1 MKTVRRLL
9 YRDIVWSVVFVAVA
23 FLSLFYFID
32 FVDELENVGRNGY
45 TLGHAV
51 LHGLLALPG
60 HFYEL
65 FPIAVLIGTI
75 YAMARLAQSSEFTIL
90 RTAGLGP
97 GRALRLLAIPG
108 LAFAALT
115 LVVGDYVVPIS
126 EREAV
131 SIKAGARGGLQ
142 YGGGGAWLKERRTA
156 PPGDPQQERSISV
169 NISATGS
176 GLQLLGVRIFE
187 FDTDG
192 RLRSQIEARS
202 GQVQKDGLWRLRE
215 VQRADWPAPS
225 ASQAAGHATHQ
236 AAGTAATGLPS
247 ANVHLASLPQLD
259 WPSSLDAGVVAAA
272 LLPVQT
278 MSTLDLWRYTSHLAD
293 QDQAVQQHEIQFW
306 KKALYP
312 LACVVMVAL
321 ALPFA
326 YLHARAGGVS
336 YKVFGGIMLGISFVL
351 LNNASGHLG
360 LLRHW
365 TPWLAAAAPSGL
377 YLLISMGA
385 FAWLVRYR

>member
-9 YRDIVWSVVFVAVA
+9 YRDIVWSVVFVALA

-32 FVDELENVGRNGY
+32 FVDELEYVGRKGY
-45 TLGHAV
+45 TLGHALV
-51 LHGLLALPG
+51 HGLLALPG

-115 LVVGDYVVPIS
+115 LVVGDYLVPIS

-131 SIKAGARGGLQ
+131 SLKAGAGGGLQ

-156 PPGDPQQERSISV
+156 PAGQALQERSISI
-169 NISATGS
+169 NISGTGS
-176 GLQLLGVRIFE
+176 ALQLLGLRIFE

-202 GQVQKDGLWRLRE
+202 GRVHKNGVWQLQD

-225 ASQAAGHATHQ
+225 ANQAAGKAD
-236 AAGTAATGLPS
+236 AGVQLY
-247 ANVHLASLPQLD
+247 SLPQLD
-259 WPSSLDAGVVAAA
+259 WPSSLDASVVAAA

-293 QDQAVQQHEIQFW
+293 QDQAVQQYEIHFW

>member
-1 MKTVRRLL
+1 MKTVRLLL

-23 FLSLFYFID
+23 FLSLFFFID
-32 FVDELENVGRNGY
+32 FVDDLENVGRGGY
-45 TLGHAV
+45 TLG
-51 LHGLLALPG
+51 LAALRALMELPG

-97 GRALRLLAIPG
+97 GRALRLLALPG
-108 LAFAALT
+108 LVFALIT
-115 LVVGDYVVPIS
+115 FVVGDYVAPVT
-126 EREAV
+126 ERHAV
-131 SIKAGARGGLQ
+131 ALKAGVRGGVLL
-142 YGGGGAWLKERRTA
+142 GNGGAWLKERRSGA
-156 PPGDPQQERSISV
+156 DGAEGDRSISV
-169 NISATGS
+169 NVTAAGA
-176 GLQLLGVRIFE
+176 GGELLGVRIFE
-187 FDTDG
+187 FDTAG
-192 RLRSQIEARS
+192 RLRTRLEAAS
-202 GQVQKDGLWRLRE
+202 GLVLANGSWRLRE
-215 VQRADWPAPS
+215 VQRSDWPTPD
-225 ASQAAGHATHQ
+225 AALRGSPLTLQ
-236 AAGTAATGLPS
+236 S
-247 ANVHLASLPQLD
+247 LAELA
-259 WPSSLDAGVVAAA
+259 WPSTLNSRVVAAA
-272 LLPVQT
+272 LLPVGV
-278 MSTLDLWRYTSHLAD
+278 MSTVDLWRYTSHLND
-293 QDQAVQQHEIQFW
+293 QDQAVQRYAIQFW

-360 LLRHW
+360 MLRQW
-365 TPWLAAAAPSGL
+365 TPWLVAAAPSGL

>member
-9 YRDIVWSVVFVAVA
+9 YRDIVWSVVFVAIA

-51 LHGLLALPG
+51 VHGLLALPG

-115 LVVGDYVVPIS
+115 WVVGDYVVPIS
-126 EREAV
+126 ERQAV

-142 YGGGGAWLKERRTA
+142 YGGGGAWLKERRAA
-156 PPGDPQQERSISV
+156 PAGDPQQERSISV
-169 NISATGS
+169 NISATGT

-215 VQRADWPAPS
+215 VQRADWPAPAQGP
-225 ASQAAGHATHQ
+225 ASQAASP
-236 AAGTAATGLPS
+236 AAGKAAAGVQLF
-247 ANVHLASLPQLD
+247 NLPQLD

-278 MSTLDLWRYTSHLAD
+278 MSTLDLWRYASHLAD
-293 QDQAVQQHEIQFW
+293 QDQAVQQYEIQFW

>member
-9 YRDIVWSVVFVAVA
+9 YRDIIWSVVFVAVA

-32 FVDELENVGRNGY
+32 FVDELESVGRGGY

-51 LHGLLALPG
+51 LRCTLLLPG

-97 GRALRLLAIPG
+97 GRALTLLALPG
-108 LAFAALT
+108 LVFALIT
-115 LVVGDYVVPIS
+115 FVVGDYVAPQA
-126 EREAV
+126 ERQAV
-131 SIKAGARGGLQ
+131 ALKAGARGGLSF
-142 YGGGGAWLKERRTA
+142 GSGGAWLKDRRGAA
-156 PPGDPQQERSISV
+156 PSNGSADTERSISV
-169 NISATGS
+169 NVSAATGS
-176 GLQLLGVRIFE
+176 GDLQGVRIFE
-187 FDTDG
+187 FDSAG
-192 RLRSQIEARS
+192 RLRTRIEAKS
-202 GQVQKDGLWRLRE
+202 AQVKKDGTWDLRGVE
-215 VQRADWPAPS
+215 RTDWPTPD
-225 ASQAAGHATHQ
+225 AAVQ
-236 AAGTAATGLPS
+236 GTALK
-247 ANVHLASLPQLD
+247 LASLQQVAWSTTLN
-259 WPSSLDAGVVAAA
+259 AGVVASA

-293 QDQAVQQHEIQFW
+293 QDQAVQRYEIQFW

-360 LLRHW
+360 LLRQW
-365 TPWLAAAAPSGL
+365 TPWIAAAAPSGL
-377 YLLISMGA
+377 YLLISLGA

>member
-9 YRDIVWSVVFVAVA
+9 YRDVIWSVVFVAIA
-23 FLSLFYFID
+23 FLSLFFFID
-32 FVDELENVGRNGY
+32 FVDDLENVGRNGY
-45 TLGHAV
+45 SLGQAV
-51 LHGLLALPG
+51 LRGLLEQPG

-90 RTAGLGP
+90 RTGGLGP
-97 GRALRLLAIPG
+97 GRALRLLALPG
-108 LAFAALT
+108 LVFALIT
-115 LVVGDYVVPIS
+115 FVVGDYVAPYS
-126 EREAV
+126 ERQAV
-131 SIKAGARGGLQ
+131 AVKAGVRGSIALGS
-142 YGGGGAWLKERRTA
+142 GGAWLKERR
-156 PPGDPQQERSISV
+156 PGPGGDASGERSISV
-169 NISATGS
+169 NVSAAGV
-176 GLQLLGVRIFE
+176 GGALLGVRIFE

-192 RLRSQIEARS
+192 RLRSRIEAAR
-202 GQVQKDGLWRLRE
+202 GQVLPDGHWQLRQ
-215 VQRADWPAPS
+215 VQRTGWPTPE
-225 ASQAAGHATHQ
+225 AALA
-236 AAGTAATGLPS
+236 GLPLQQQ
-247 ANVHLASLPQLD
+247 ALGELD
-259 WPSSLDAGVVAAA
+259 WPSTLDANVVAAA
-272 LLPVQT
+272 LLPAKN

-293 QDQAVQQHEIQFW
+293 QDQAIQGHQIQFW

-326 YLHARAGGVS
+326 YLHARAGGIS

-360 LLRHW
+360 LLRQW
-365 TPWLAAAAPSGL
+365 TPWMAAAAPSGL

-385 FAWLVRYR
+385 FAWLVRFR

>member
-9 YRDIVWSVVFVAVA
+9 YRDIVWSVVFVAIA
-23 FLSLFYFID
+23 FLSLFFFID
-32 FVDELENVGRNGY
+32 FVDDLENVGRNGY
-45 TLGHAV
+45 TLGQAV
-51 LHGLLALPG
+51 LRGLLEQPG

-90 RTAGLGP
+90 RTGGLGP
-97 GRALRLLAIPG
+97 GRALRLLALPG
-108 LAFAALT
+108 LAFALLT
-115 LVVGDYVVPIS
+115 FLVGDYVAPYT

-131 SIKAGARGGLQ
+131 AVKAGVRGSISLGS
-142 YGGGGAWLKERRTA
+142 GGAWMKERRPGTGTKDTA
-156 PPGDPQQERSISV
+156 AETGERSISV
-169 NISATGS
+169 NVSAAGV
-176 GLQLLGVRIFE
+176 GGALVGVRIFE

-192 RLRSQIEARS
+192 RLRTRIEAER
-202 GQVQKDGLWRLRE
+202 GQVLANGHWRLR
-215 VQRADWPAPS
+215 QLLRTDWPTPEGAVARQPLR
-225 ASQAAGHATHQ
+225 QQT
-236 AAGTAATGLPS
+236 
-247 ANVHLASLPQLD
+247 LAEFD
-259 WPSSLDAGVVAAA
+259 WPSTLDSTVVAAA
-272 LLPVQT
+272 LLPAKN
-278 MSTLDLWRYTSHLAD
+278 MSTIDLWRYTSHLAD
-293 QDQAVQQHEIQFW
+293 QEQAIQGHQIQFW

-360 LLRHW
+360 MLRQW
-365 TPWLAAAAPSGL
+365 TPWMAAAAPSAL
-377 YLLISMGA
+377 FLLLSMGA
-385 FAWLVRYR
+385 FAWLVRFR

>member
-9 YRDIVWSVVFVAVA
+9 YRDIVWSVVFVALA

-45 TLGHAV
+45 TLGHALV
-51 LHGLLALPG
+51 HGLLTLPG

-97 GRALRLLAIPG
+97 VRALGLLALPG
-108 LAFAALT
+108 LAFAAIT
-115 LVVGDYVVPIS
+115 LGVGDYLVPVA

-131 SIKAGARGGLQ
+131 ALKASARGGLQ
-142 YGGGGAWLKERRTA
+142 FGGSGAWLKERRTA
-156 PPGDPQQERSISV
+156 PSGDAALERSISINV
-169 NISATGS
+169 SSVAG
-176 GLQLLGVRIFE
+176 GLLLNGVRIFE
-187 FDTDG
+187 FDSAG
-192 RLRSQIEARS
+192 RLRTRIDARS
-202 GQVQKDGLWRLRE
+202 GQVQKDGTWRLVDVRRE
-215 VQRADWPAPS
+215 EWPAPATPADTGGS
-225 ASQAAGHATHQ
+225 APAGAARLALAT
-236 AAGTAATGLPS
+236 LPE
-247 ANVHLASLPQLD
+247 LAWAST
-259 WPSSLDAGVVAAA
+259 LDAGVVAAA

-278 MSTLDLWRYTSHLAD
+278 MSTLDLWRYTSHLTA
-293 QDQAVQQHEIQFW
+293 QDQAVQAYQIQFW

-312 LACVVMVAL
+312 LACIVMVAL

-360 LLRHW
+360 LLRQW
-365 TPWLAAAAPSGL
+365 TPWMAAAAPSGL

>member
-1 MKTVRRLL
+1 MRTVRLLL

-23 FLSLFYFID
+23 FLSLFFFID
-32 FVDELENVGRNGY
+32 FVDDLENVGRGGY
-45 TLGHAV
+45 TLGQAV
-51 LHGLLALPG
+51 LRAVMELPG

-97 GRALRLLAIPG
+97 GRALRLLALPG
-108 LAFAALT
+108 LVFALIT
-115 LVVGDYVVPIS
+115 FLVGDYVAPVT
-126 EREAV
+126 ERQAV
-131 SIKAGARGGLQ
+131 ALKAGVRGGVLL
-142 YGGGGAWLKERRTA
+142 GSGGAWLKERRTGA
-156 PPGDPQQERSISV
+156 EGDRSISV
-169 NISATGS
+169 NVTAAG
-176 GLQLLGVRIFE
+176 GGGELLGVRIFE

-192 RLRSQIEARS
+192 RLRTRLEAAS
-202 GQVQKDGLWRLRE
+202 GLVLANGTWRLRE
-215 VQRADWPAPS
+215 VQRSEWPTPEA
-225 ASQAAGHATHQ
+225 ASQGRA
-236 AAGTAATGLPS
+236 
-247 ANVHLASLPQLD
+247 LALQSLAELS
-259 WPSSLDAGVVAAA
+259 WPSTLDTQVVAAA
-272 LLPVQT
+272 LLPVGV
-278 MSTLDLWRYTSHLAD
+278 MSTVDLWRYTSHLSD
-293 QDQAVQQHEIQFW
+293 QDQAVQRYEIQFW

-360 LLRHW
+360 MLRQW
-365 TPWLAAAAPSGL
+365 TPWLVAAAPSGL

>member
-32 FVDELENVGRNGY
+32 FVDELDSVGRGGY

-51 LHGLLALPG
+51 LRGVLLLPG

-97 GRALRLLAIPG
+97 GRALTLLALPG
-108 LAFAALT
+108 LVFALIT
-115 LVVGDYVVPIS
+115 FVVGDYVAPQA
-126 EREAV
+126 ERQAV
-131 SIKAGARGGLQ
+131 ALKAGARGGLSF
-142 YGGGGAWLKERRTA
+142 GSGGAWLKDRRSGAPSNGPATA
-156 PPGDPQQERSISV
+156 DTERSISV
-169 NISATGS
+169 NVSAATGS
-176 GLQLLGVRIFE
+176 GDLRGVRIFE
-187 FDTDG
+187 FDTAG
-192 RLRSQIEARS
+192 RLRTRIEATS
-202 GQVQKDGLWRLRE
+202 AQVTKDGSWDLRG
-215 VQRADWPAPS
+215 VQRTDWPTPDAAVRGAPLTL
-225 ASQAAGHATHQ
+225 AA
-236 AAGTAATGLPS
+236 
-247 ANVHLASLPQLD
+247 LPQLA
-259 WPSSLDAGVVAAA
+259 WPTALNAGVVASA

-293 QDQAVQQHEIQFW
+293 QDQAVQRHEIAFW

-360 LLRHW
+360 LLRQW
-365 TPWLAAAAPSGL
+365 TPWIAAAAPSGL
-377 YLLISMGA
+377 YLLISLGA
-385 FAWLVRYR
+385 FAWLVRFR

>member
-9 YRDIVWSVVFVAVA
+9 YRDIVWSVVFVAIA

-51 LHGLLALPG
+51 LHGLLAVPG

-97 GRALRLLAIPG
+97 VRALGLLAVPG
-108 LAFAALT
+108 LLFAALT
-115 LVVGDYVVPIS
+115 LLVGDYLMPITA
-126 EREAV
+126 REAV
-131 SIKAGARGGLQ
+131 SLKAGARGGVP
-142 YGGGGAWLKERRTA
+142 YGGAGAWLKERRAATG
-156 PPGDPQQERSISV
+156 GDPGTERSISINV
-169 NISATGS
+169 SATGS
-176 GLQLLGVRIFE
+176 GLQLLGIRIFE
-187 FDTDG
+187 FDNEG
-192 RLRSQIEARS
+192 RLRTQIEARS
-202 GQVQKDGLWRLRE
+202 GRVLGQGVWQLRE
-215 VQRADWPAPS
+215 VQRSDWPQPASRVAASSATPVAAASAAAPVS
-225 ASQAAGHATHQ
+225 VQLS
-236 AAGTAATGLPS
+236 
-247 ANVHLASLPQLD
+247 SLPELD
-259 WPSSLDAGVVAAA
+259 WPSSLDIGVVAAA

-278 MSTLDLWRYTSHLAD
+278 MTTLDLWRYTSHLAD
-293 QDQAVQQHEIQFW
+293 QDQAVQQYEIQFW

-360 LLRHW
+360 LLRQW

>member
-9 YRDIVWSVVFVAVA
+9 YRDIVWSVVFVAIA

-51 LHGLLALPG
+51 VHGLLALPG

-65 FPIAVLIGTI
+65 FPITVLIGTI

-108 LAFAALT
+108 FAFAALT
-115 LVVGDYVVPIS
+115 LVVGDYVVPIT

-131 SIKAGARGGLQ
+131 SLKAGARGGLQ
-142 YGGGGAWLKERRTA
+142 YGGSGAWLKERRAA
-156 PPGDPQQERSISV
+156 PAGEPLQERSVSI

-202 GQVQKDGLWRLRE
+202 GQVQNDGLWRLRE
-215 VQRADWPAPS
+215 VQRVDWPAPA
-225 ASQAAGHATHQ
+225 ASQASGQAGQ
-236 AAGTAATGLPS
+236 VATG
-247 ANVHLASLPQLD
+247 VQLASLPQLD

-293 QDQAVQQHEIQFW
+293 QEQAVQQHEIQFW

-377 YLLISMGA
+377 YLLLSMGA

>member
-9 YRDIVWSVVFVAVA
+9 YRDIVWSVVFVALA
-23 FLSLFYFID
+23 FLSLFFFID

-45 TLGHAV
+45 TLGQAV
-51 LHGLLALPG
+51 LRGLLEQPG

-90 RTAGLGP
+90 RTGGLGP
-97 GRALRLLAIPG
+97 GRALRLLALPG
-108 LAFAALT
+108 LVFAVIT
-115 LVVGDYVVPIS
+115 FVVGDYVAPYT
-126 EREAV
+126 EQQAMAL
-131 SIKAGARGGLQ
+131 KAGVRGGITL
-142 YGGGGAWLKERRTA
+142 GSNGAWLKERR
-156 PPGDPQQERSISV
+156 PGTGPAAADTSERSISV
-169 NISATGS
+169 NVSAAGV
-176 GLQLLGVRIFE
+176 GGALLGVRIFE

-192 RLRSQIEARS
+192 RLRTRIEAAS
-202 GQVQKDGLWRLRE
+202 GQVRADGRWLLRD
-215 VQRADWPAPS
+215 VQRTDWPTPEA
-225 ASQAAGHATHQ
+225 AQAAQPLRQQ
-236 AAGTAATGLPS
+236 ALPT
-247 ANVHLASLPQLD
+247 LD
-259 WPSSLDAGVVAAA
+259 WPSSLDATVVAAA
-272 LLPVQT
+272 LLPAKN
-278 MSTLDLWRYTSHLAD
+278 MSTVDLWRYTSHLAD
-293 QDQAVQQHEIQFW
+293 QDQAVQRHQIQFW

-326 YLHARAGGVS
+326 YLHARAGGIS

-360 LLRHW
+360 LLRQW
-365 TPWLAAAAPSGL
+365 TPWMAAAAPSGL

-385 FAWLVRYR
+385 FAWLVRFR

>member
-9 YRDIVWSVVFVAVA
+9 YRDIVWSVVFVAIA
-23 FLSLFYFID
+23 FLSLFFFID
-32 FVDELENVGRNGY
+32 FVDELDSVGRNGY
-45 TLGHAV
+45 TLAQAV
-51 LHGLLALPG
+51 GRGLLALPG

-97 GRALRLLAIPG
+97 GRALGLLALPG
-108 LAFAALT
+108 LVFALLT
-115 LVVGDYVVPIS
+115 FVVGDYVAPYA

-131 SIKAGARGGLQ
+131 VLKAGSRGSLSLGRN
-142 YGGGGAWLKERRTA
+142 GAWLKEKRSDA
-156 PPGDPQQERSISV
+156 DGARSISV
-169 NISATGS
+169 NVSAAGS
-176 GLQLLGVRIFE
+176 GGDLLGIRIFE
-187 FDTDG
+187 FDDDG
-192 RLRSQIEARS
+192 RMRSRIEARAGHVQS
-202 GQVQKDGLWRLRE
+202 DGQWQLRE
-215 VQRADWPAPS
+215 VQRTDWPTPQ
-225 ASQAAGHATHQ
+225 QAAQGQALRHQ
-236 AAGTAATGLPS
+236 A
-247 ANVHLASLPQLD
+247 LPQLT
-259 WPSSLDAGVVAAA
+259 WASSLDASVVAAA
-272 LLPVQT
+272 LLPVGT
-278 MSTLDLWRYTSHLAD
+278 MSTIDLWRYTSHLAD
-293 QDQAVQQHEIQFW
+293 QGQSVQRHEIQFW

-312 LACVVMVAL
+312 LACVVMMAL

-326 YLHARAGGVS
+326 YLHARAGGIS

-360 LLRHW
+360 LLRQW
-365 TPWLAAAAPSGL
+365 TPWMAAAAPSGL

>member
-9 YRDIVWSVVFVAVA
+9 YRDIGWSVVFVAVA
-23 FLSLFYFID
+23 FLSLFFFID
-32 FVDELENVGRNGY
+32 FVDELDSVGRNGY
-45 TLGHAV
+45 TLGHAMAR
-51 LHGLLALPG
+51 GLLAVPG

-97 GRALRLLAIPG
+97 GRALGLLALPG
-108 LAFAALT
+108 LVFALLT
-115 LVVGDYVVPIS
+115 FVVGDYVAPYS
-126 EREAV
+126 ERQAV
-131 SIKAGARGGLQ
+131 ALKAGARGGLSF
-142 YGGGGAWLKERRTA
+142 GSGGAWMKERRPATDAAALSGDTGAADTA
-156 PPGDPQQERSISV
+156 EERSISV
-169 NISATGS
+169 NVTAAG
-176 GLQLLGVRIFE
+176 GGAELLGIRIFE
-187 FDTDG
+187 FDSDG
-192 RLRSQIEARS
+192 RLRTRIEARS
-202 GQVQKDGLWRLRE
+202 GQVLKTGPWRLRE
-215 VQRADWPAPS
+215 VQRTDWPTPEAAQRGTPLRLQRLAELAWPTS
-225 ASQAAGHATHQ
+225 LNAS
-236 AAGTAATGLPS
+236 
-247 ANVHLASLPQLD
+247 
-259 WPSSLDAGVVAAA
+259 VVAAA

-278 MSTLDLWRYTSHLAD
+278 MSTVDLWRYTSHLAD
-293 QDQAVQQHEIQFW
+293 QDQAVQRHEIQFW

-336 YKVFGGIMLGISFVL
+336 YKVFGGIMLGIGFVL

-360 LLRHW
+360 LLRQW
-365 TPWLAAAAPSGL
+365 TPWVAAAAPSGL
-377 YLLISMGA
+377 FLLISMGA

>member
-9 YRDIVWSVVFVAVA
+9 YRDIVWSVVFVAIA
-23 FLSLFYFID
+23 FLSLFFFID
-32 FVDELENVGRNGY
+32 FVDEISSIGRNGY
-45 TLGHAV
+45 TLGQAV
-51 LHGLLALPG
+51 IRGLLAVPG

-97 GRALRLLAIPG
+97 GRALGLLAIPG
-108 LAFAALT
+108 VVFALIT
-115 LVVGDYVVPIS
+115 FVVGDYVAPFA
-126 EREAV
+126 ERQSV
-131 SIKAGARGGLQ
+131 VVKTGARGPLALD
-142 YGGGGAWLKERRTA
+142 GGGAWIKERRA
-156 PPGDPQQERSISV
+156 AGGVGGSAERSISV
-169 NISATGS
+169 NVGATS
-176 GLQLLGVRIFE
+176 GGRELAGIRIFE

-192 RLRSQIEARS
+192 RLRTRIEARS
-202 GQVQKDGLWRLRE
+202 AEVQADGFWRLRD
-215 VQRADWPAPS
+215 VQRTDWPTPEAALAGNPLVQ
-225 ASQAAGHATHQ
+225 QAFAEQRWA
-236 AAGTAATGLPS
+236 
-247 ANVHLASLPQLD
+247 
-259 WPSSLDAGVVAAA
+259 SSLDTNTVAAA
-272 LLPVQT
+272 LLPVQS
-278 MSTLDLWRYTSHLAD
+278 MSTLDLWRFKSHLAD
-293 QDQAVQQHEIQFW
+293 QDQAVQRHEIQFW

-360 LLRHW
+360 LLRQW
-365 TPWLAAAAPSGL
+365 TPWMAAAAPSGL